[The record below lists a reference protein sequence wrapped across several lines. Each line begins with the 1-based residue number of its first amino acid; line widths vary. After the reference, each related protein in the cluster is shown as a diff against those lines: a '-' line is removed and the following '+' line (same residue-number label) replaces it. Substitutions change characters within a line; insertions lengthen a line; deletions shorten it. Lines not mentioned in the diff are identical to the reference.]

1 MYRQHA
7 DHNNKKRPIAG
18 ASFRNVVEYVLL
30 RAACHETVLTKNW
43 AATLLYRTGLERHF
57 ALLSALGTNGLVHLA
72 WCAGAIVLASVAA
85 VLAALGGGQVL
96 TCVELLFTIREGEYG
111 AAVAAGD
118 LLISHKKRKKRIMT
132 GTFS

>member
-1 MYRQHA
+1 LNTSLA
-7 DHNNKKRPIAG
+7 
-18 ASFRNVVEYVLL
+18 
-30 RAACHETVLTKNW
+30 AACHEAVLTKNW

-57 ALLSALGTNGLVHLA
+57 ALLSTLGTNGLVHFARSALTL
-72 WCAGAIVLASVAA
+72 VLASIAA

-118 LLISHKKRKKRIMT
+118 LLISHNRKKERE
-132 GTFS
+132 